1 MYTQAEKQD
10 MAVQDRAVQDRAVQD
25 RAAQDRAV
33 QDRAAQDRAV
43 QERAAQDRAVQDR
56 AVNYQ
61 QTWSSFSS
69 KSQHFRG
76 STKFPNQHLR
86 QIGLEVH
93 EL

>member
-1 MYTQAEKQD
+1 MQD
-10 MAVQDRAVQDRAVQD
+10 RVAQDRAVQERAVQDRAVQD

-33 QDRAAQDRAV
+33 QDRA
-43 QERAAQDRAVQDR
+43 VQDR

-61 QTWSSFSS
+61 QIWSSFSS